1 MRKYILIV
9 FLMLIVVF
17 AARTQQRPHY
27 TQYLQNMQV
36 INPALSGIY
45 NSLHLKAGVRNQW
58 MGLESAPKTSY
69 FTISTPINFDSDML
83 TAGSAD
89 FGITEPATR
98 SDRDAYYSS
107 ANHHGTGLVVLN
119 DQTGALSRASIN
131 LTYAYHL
138 ALGDMVNLSAGVG
151 AGVNRISLNTNELKF
166 ENPLEPAIAE
176 GNVIRWSPDV
186 SVGIYLYMA
195 QLYFGASV
203 QQVMSQ
209 KLSFNENYEQNTGEE
224 VPHYFVTLGY
234 RQWLGEDLS
243 LTPSIMLRSV
253 DPLPMGMDVNLKLA
267 FRDNVWVAGS
277 YRKKDSFSAIMGF
290 TISKT
295 FEAGYAYDLT
305 RSPLR
310 TVSNGTHELVIG
322 LKL

>member
-1 MRKYILIV
+1 MRKYSLV
-9 FLMLIVVF
+9 FIFLLFVCAVQ
-17 AARTQQRPHY
+17 AQQRPHY

-36 INPALSGIY
+36 INPALSGMY

-98 SDRDAYYSS
+98 SDRDGYYSS
-107 ANHHGTGLVVLN
+107 SNHHGTGLIVLN
-119 DQTGALSRASIN
+119 DQTGALSRASVN
-131 LTYAYHL
+131 LTYAYHI
-138 ALGDMVNLSAGVG
+138 ALGGMVNLSAGIG
-151 AGVNRISLNTNELKF
+151 AGVNRISLNTNELRF
-166 ENPLEPAIAE
+166 ENPLEPAITE
-176 GNVIRWSPDV
+176 GNVIKWSPDV
-186 SVGIYLYMA
+186 NVGIYLYMA

-203 QQVMSQ
+203 QQVMKQ
-209 KLSFNENYEQNTGEE
+209 KLSFNENYEQGGEE
-224 VPHYFVTLGY
+224 VPHYFATLGY
-234 RQWLGEDLS
+234 RQWIGEDFS
-243 LTPSIMLRSV
+243 VTPSIMLRSV
-253 DPLPMGMDVNLKLA
+253 KPLPMGMDVNLKLA

-277 YRKKDSFSAIMGF
+277 YRKKDSFSALMGF

-295 FEAGYAYDLT
+295 FEAGYAYDFT
-305 RSPLR
+305 RSQLR
-310 TVSNGTHELVIG
+310 TVSNGTHEVVIG